1 MSCTA
6 FITKDKALLHS
17 SSHHPVRLCRAVH
30 YCQGQS
36 VTSSFGML
44 LWVPLTGWGQ
54 AVFGKGQMWKRWSSG
69 GVCAKWGERHSSS
82 VFYLWGLDW
91 QICIWFRGLWLQL
104 ILITCPPPPPP
115 LPSRSLQ
122 LPLLRPYNPAL
133 RPNKANTHPETQASH
148 YVRLTTTSA
157 QRKRDSLPLCTF
169 SQSIRAGCEVLLC
182 WFWRDSNYLQ
192 IKLKCYGNCLS
203 MSLEKRGKDGQM
215 LREEPYGGF
224 QVRSGAR
231 TFCLP
236 YSLTIF
242 SHIVNKIGSFS
253 WRPN

>member
-104 ILITCPPPPPP
+104 ILITCPP
-115 LPSRSLQ
+115 SLQ
-122 LPLLRPYNPAL
+122 EVSNSPFCGLITLHCGPIKQTL
-133 RPNKANTHPETQASH
+133 TQRH
-148 YVRLTTTSA
+148 KPHTT
-157 QRKRDSLPLCTF
+157 
-169 SQSIRAGCEVLLC
+169 
-182 WFWRDSNYLQ
+182 
-192 IKLKCYGNCLS
+192 
-203 MSLEKRGKDGQM
+203 
-215 LREEPYGGF
+215 
-224 QVRSGAR
+224 
-231 TFCLP
+231 
-236 YSLTIF
+236 
-242 SHIVNKIGSFS
+242 
-253 WRPN
+253 

>member
-44 LWVPLTGWGQ
+44 LWVPLTG
-54 AVFGKGQMWKRWSSG
+54 KGQMWKRWSSG
-69 GVCAKWGERHSSS
+69 GVCAKWEGEKQSRGSS

-91 QICIWFRGLWLQL
+91 QICIWFRRGLWFQL
-104 ILITCPPPPPP
+104 ILITCTP

-203 MSLEKRGKDGQM
+203 MSLKKRGKDVQM
-215 LREEPYGGF
+215 EYGGF

-236 YSLTIF
+236 
-242 SHIVNKIGSFS
+242 
-253 WRPN
+253 